1 MRAFAE
7 FKMRQLIV
15 ILLGIA
21 AANYATA
28 EYLRV
33 SGRDLYYG
41 NDRVFLSGPNIAW
54 SCYGCDFGNNRYN
67 DGSGAILEEYV
78 RNIKSNG
85 GNALRIWVHVEGEST
100 PQFDNDGYTVNTDA
114 SGTMVSDLS
123 RFLDYAA
130 ANNVFVIPVL
140 WNGALMR
147 QQNVVNLVWDE
158 SKLQAYINNAL
169 RPLVRGLKGKPA
181 LAAWEIMN
189 EPEGSISTDS
199 NSNPCYDTSKL
210 SGSGAGW
217 TGTYLPM
224 ENMLRFLGRQA
235 AAIHEEDA
243 SALVTIGSWS
253 ERPQSDAFS
262 ETYNYYKDSCL
273 QQASGSTNGKIDF
286 YQIHTYSWQGQ
297 WSEHSPFKVDAG
309 AYNLDKPLVI
319 GEFASVCSQ
328 GETPE
333 QLFRYAYDKGYSG
346 ALSWQYNA
354 GGDCSDSQD
363 LQNRGMR
370 EIQTL
375 SYNGLV
381 NVDIR

>member
-28 EYLRV
+28 EYLRA

-85 GNALRIWVHVEGEST
+85 GNALRKSSLTLLNRIFEHMIIVLLLLQISGIWVHVEGEST

-169 RPLVRGLKGKPA
+169 RVCNRSWKLTHAAHSCMGPLK
-181 LAAWEIMN
+181 
-189 EPEGSISTDS
+189 
-199 NSNPCYDTSKL
+199 
-210 SGSGAGW
+210 
-217 TGTYLPM
+217 
-224 ENMLRFLGRQA
+224 
-235 AAIHEEDA
+235 
-243 SALVTIGSWS
+243 
-253 ERPQSDAFS
+253 
-262 ETYNYYKDSCL
+262 
-273 QQASGSTNGKIDF
+273 
-286 YQIHTYSWQGQ
+286 
-297 WSEHSPFKVDAG
+297 
-309 AYNLDKPLVI
+309 
-319 GEFASVCSQ
+319 
-328 GETPE
+328 
-333 QLFRYAYDKGYSG
+333 
-346 ALSWQYNA
+346 
-354 GGDCSDSQD
+354 
-363 LQNRGMR
+363 
-370 EIQTL
+370 
-375 SYNGLV
+375 
-381 NVDIR
+381 